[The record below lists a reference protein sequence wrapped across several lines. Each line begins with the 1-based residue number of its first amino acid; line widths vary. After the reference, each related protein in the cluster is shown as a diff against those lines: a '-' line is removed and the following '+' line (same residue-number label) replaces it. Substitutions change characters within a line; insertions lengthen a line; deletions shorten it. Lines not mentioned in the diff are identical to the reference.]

1 MAVKI
6 AFKASSY
13 KNRGKTH
20 WRVYLGKVDS
30 GVMKYEYFG
39 SDEKGAK
46 SYAKKLAAQEKSRR
60 LNNLQKI
67 TPEEA
72 NDLCWSMEA
81 LALHGAALK

>member
-1 MAVKI
+1 
-6 AFKASSY
+6 
-13 KNRGKTH
+13 
-20 WRVYLGKVDS
+20 
-30 GVMKYEYFG
+30 MKYEYFG

-67 TPEEA
+67 TAEGA

-81 LALHGAALK
+81 LALHGAALKEAVDWFIKTKNPELLETNQKYS